1 MKKKAG
7 KIRFDMDST
16 ADISDELVE
25 VNHDFYTRPVRPNS
39 YGSLR
44 FPIPTEI
51 KAELNLKPGIP
62 CYFVQYSEGFY
73 ISFGVKPDCPET
85 RMKYRKIYYAGQQ
98 QTLFLLIPQFIQ
110 HKFPNTKFVQL
121 IKPPSWK
128 PYEWQIQFHST
139 EYDLTTDFESF

>member
-25 VNHDFYTRPVRPNS
+25 INHDFYTKPVRPNS

-44 FPIPTEI
+44 FPIPKPLE
-51 KAELNLKPGIP
+51 AELELKAGTP
-62 CYFVQYSEGFY
+62 CYFVRYSEGFY
-73 ISFGVKPDCPET
+73 ISFGVKPNCPKT
-85 RMKYRKIYYAGQQ
+85 RMKYRKISYAGCQ

-110 HKFPNTKFVQL
+110 HLFPNMKFVQL
-121 IKPPSWK
+121 IRVPNWQ

-139 EYDLTTDFESF
+139 EYDLTTDFENF

>member
-25 VNHDFYTRPVRPNS
+25 VNQDFYTRPVRPNS

-44 FPIPTEI
+44 FPIPKEI
-51 KAELNLKPGIP
+51 KAELNLTAGIP

-73 ISFGVKPDCPET
+73 ISFGVKPDCPEK

-110 HKFPNTKFVQL
+110 HKFPNMKFVQL
-121 IKPPSWK
+121 IRTPGFQ

-139 EYDLTTDFESF
+139 EYDLTTDFENF

>member
-25 VNHDFYTRPVRPNS
+25 VNHDFYTRPVRPNVN
-39 YGSLR
+39 GSFR
-44 FPIPTEI
+44 FPIPNQI
-51 KAELNLKPGIP
+51 KADLELKPGML
-62 CYFVQYSEGFY
+62 CYFVKYSQGYY
-73 ISFGVKPDCPET
+73 ISFGVEPICTKNNV
-85 RMKYRKIYYAGQQ
+85 RHRRLSYAGQYE
-98 QTLFLLIPQFIQ
+98 TLYLLIPQFIQ
-110 HKFPNTKFVQL
+110 QKFPDTKFVQL